1 MRDAADQEARQA
13 VFMTVVAGTI
23 AMLTALVFLSPI

>member
-13 VFMTVVAGTI
+13 VLLTVVAGAV
-23 AMLTALVFLSPI
+23 AMISVLMFLGPV

>member
-13 VFMTVVAGTI
+13 VLMTVCAGAI
-23 AMLTALVFLSPI
+23 AMITALIFMAPL